1 MYEVMTTFNDGPTHY
16 YEGERVSANNF
27 DPDDLDRFKD
37 YGWVAPVGSGAVP
50 AQAGVELTLDIQ
62 DGRLGQATEI

>member
-1 MYEVMTTFNDGPTHY
+1 MYEVMTTFNDGPTRY

-37 YGWVAPVGSGAVP
+37 YGWVAQLGSGAVP
-50 AQAGVELTLDIQ
+50 AQAGVEITLDIQ